1 MSVGFARF
9 FGKSAISAASL
20 LRRFDD
26 AEFRRKLAT
35 SVVGIAYDDSAAS
48 TAEGQRTLDLL
59 VDLLARLYPTVAI
72 EELEASS
79 PEHSHV
85 LARLSSRARAIN
97 PEITLLTELD
107 QVTALAVVGATA
119 VEGLVATCDPSVIY
133 VGSSGW
139 IARASTHKP
148 VGSSP
153 TDNPFGAGAA
163 ACIAAAT
170 IFRSMFADELEQR
183 GVPELSALSAE
194 GTQGDL
200 SLSLLDFS
208 AGSGTQVDYR
218 RLTGPIDIG
227 ETFLVGVGAIGNA
240 AVWALSRTP
249 GLTGTLNLID
259 GEVIALSNLQRY
271 VLATEASVGQRKV
284 DIAASAMHSDLDSV
298 TSQRLAVRGH
308 AKHWDAYIATR
319 DDYLL
324 EHVLLA
330 LDSAE
335 DRIAVQ
341 SSLPQWIA
349 NAWTQPENLGVSRH
363 TSFRDDAC
371 VACLYLPTQVRKSR
385 DALYAEALGIQSQEE
400 IMEIRRLLHSGAP
413 VGVEFLKSIA
423 DRLGVPLEPLAGYA
437 NRPLEHFYSEAL
449 CGGVVLNLGGK
460 IGAERRTEV
469 PMAFQSA
476 LAGIILAAELVVHAG
491 GFRRQSLPCRSE
503 IDLLRPLG
511 TRLNS
516 PAAKHPSGRCICQ
529 DNSYLGVYAAKYHT
543 SSALPARVGATP
555 PNVDGGIATPGQTVT
570 P

>member
-1 MSVGFARF
+1 VGFARF

-35 SVVGIAYDDSAAS
+35 SVVGIAYDDAATS
-48 TAEGQRTLDLL
+48 TSEGQRTLDLL

-72 EELEASS
+72 RGLEASNS
-79 PEHSHV
+79 EHSHV
-85 LARLSSRARAIN
+85 LARLSARARAIN
-97 PEITLLTELD
+97 PEITVLEDVD
-107 QVTALAVVGATA
+107 QVTALAVVGATP
-119 VEGLVATCDPSVIY
+119 VDGLIANDNSFVVYI
-133 VGSSGW
+133 GSKGW
-139 IARASTHKP
+139 IARASTRKP
-148 VGSSP
+148 VRSSA

-163 ACIAAAT
+163 ACIAAAAV
-170 IFRSMFADELEQR
+170 FRSIFADELGQR
-183 GVPELSALSAE
+183 DVPELGALTAE
-194 GTQGDL
+194 DSQADL
-200 SLSLLDFS
+200 SLSLLDFG
-208 AGSGTQVDYR
+208 AGSATRVDYPQ
-218 RLTGPIDIG
+218 LTGAIDIG

-240 AVWALSRTP
+240 AVWALARTP

-259 GEVIALSNLQRY
+259 GEVIELSNLQRY
-271 VLATEASVGQRKV
+271 VLATEVSVGQRKV
-284 DIAASAMHSDLDSV
+284 DIAATAIRSDLESV
-298 TSQRLAVRGH
+298 TEQRLAVRAH
-308 AKHWDAYIATR
+308 AKHWDAYLATR

-324 EHVLLA
+324 ENVLLA

-335 DRIAVQ
+335 DRIAAQ

-349 NAWTQPENLGVSRH
+349 NAWTQPENLGISRH
-363 TSFRDDAC
+363 ASFRDEAC

-400 IMEIRRLLHSGAP
+400 VMEVRRLLHSGAP
-413 VGVEFLKSIA
+413 VGVQFLKGITE
-423 DRLGVPLEPLAGYA
+423 RLGVPLEPLAGYA

-476 LAGIILAAELVVHAG
+476 LAGIILAAELVAHATG
-491 GFRRQSLPCRSE
+491 LRREPLPCRSE

-516 PAAKHPSGRCICQ
+516 PAAKHPSGRCICH
-529 DNSYLGVYAAKYHT
+529 DKAYLDVYASKYQENSPFH
-543 SSALPARVGATP
+543 ARVGAAGLTLE
-555 PNVDGGIATPGQTVT
+555 GGIAKAG
-570 P
+570 

>member
-1 MSVGFARF
+1 VGFARF

-35 SVVGIAYDDSAAS
+35 SVVGIAYDDAATNTS
-48 TAEGQRTLDLL
+48 EGQRTLDLL
-59 VDLLARLYPTVAI
+59 VDLLARLYPLIAI
-72 EELEASS
+72 EGLEASS
-79 PEHSHV
+79 PENSLV
-85 LARLSSRARAIN
+85 FARLSARARAIN
-97 PEITLLTELD
+97 PEITLLPGLD
-107 QVTALAVVGATA
+107 QVTALAVVGATP
-119 VEGLVATCDPSVIY
+119 VDGLVATCNPFVVYI
-133 VGSSGW
+133 GSSGW
-139 IARASTHKP
+139 IARASTRKP
-148 VGSSP
+148 VRSSP
-153 TDNPFGAGAA
+153 TNNPFGAGAA
-163 ACIAAAT
+163 ACIAAAA
-170 IFRSMFADELEQR
+170 IFRSIFADELEQR
-183 GVPELSALSAE
+183 GVLEQGALSAE
-194 GTQGDL
+194 DTQADL

-208 AGSGTQVDYR
+208 AGSATRVDYR
-218 RLTGPIDIG
+218 QPTGAIDIG

-240 AVWALSRTP
+240 AVWALARTP

-259 GEVIALSNLQRY
+259 GEVVELSNLQRY
-271 VLATEASVGQRKV
+271 VLATEASLGQCKV
-284 DIAASAMHSDLDSV
+284 DIAASAMHSDLESV
-298 TSQRLAVRGH
+298 SEQLLAVRAH
-308 AKHWDAYIATR
+308 AKQWDAYLANR

-363 TSFRDDAC
+363 ASFRDEAC

-400 IMEIRRLLHSGAP
+400 IMEVRRLLHSGAP
-413 VGVEFLKSIA
+413 VGVQFLKGITE
-423 DRLGVPLEPLAGYA
+423 RLGVPLEPLAGYA
-437 NRPLEHFYSEAL
+437 SRSLEHFYSEAL
-449 CGGVVLNLGGK
+449 CGGIVLNLGGK
-460 IGAERRTEV
+460 IGVERRTEV

-476 LAGIILAAELVVHAG
+476 LAGIVLAAELVAHASG
-491 GFRRQSLPCRSE
+491 IRREPLPCRSE

-529 DNSYLGVYAAKYHT
+529 DKTYLGVYASKYQENSPFPASVDT
-543 SSALPARVGATP
+543 AALTVE
-555 PNVDGGIATPGQTVT
+555 GGIAKAG
-570 P
+570 

>member
-1 MSVGFARF
+1 MGFARF

-26 AEFRRKLAT
+26 ADFRRKLAT
-35 SVVGIAYDDSAAS
+35 AVVGLAYDEVATS
-48 TAEGQRTLDLL
+48 TSEGQRTLDLL
-59 VDLLARLYPTVAI
+59 VDLLARLYPTIAI
-72 EELEASS
+72 QGLETSS

-85 LARLSSRARAIN
+85 LARLSARARAIN
-97 PEITLLTELD
+97 PEITVLQGLD
-107 QVTALAVVGATA
+107 QVTAVAVVGATS
-119 VEGLVATCDPSVIY
+119 VGGLLGNVNPFVVYI
-133 VGSSGW
+133 GSNGW
-139 IARASTHKP
+139 IARASRHTP
-148 VGSSP
+148 VRSSP

-163 ACIAAAT
+163 ACIAAAAL
-170 IFRSMFADELEQR
+170 FRSTFADELEQR
-183 GVPELSALSAE
+183 GVPELGALNTE
-194 GTQGDL
+194 GAQADL

-208 AGSGTQVDYR
+208 TGSATRVDYR
-218 RLTGPIDIG
+218 QLNGAIDIG
-227 ETFLVGVGAIGNA
+227 ETFLVGLGAIGNA
-240 AVWALSRTP
+240 AVWALARTP

-259 GEVIALSNLQRY
+259 REVIELSNLQRY

-284 DIAASAMHSDLDSV
+284 DVAASAIHSDLEPV
-298 TSQRLAVRGH
+298 TEQRLVVRAHGE
-308 AKHWDAYIATR
+308 HWDAYLATR

-335 DRIAVQ
+335 DRIAAQ
-341 SSLPQWIA
+341 SSLPRWIA

-363 TSFRDDAC
+363 ASFRDEAC

-400 IMEIRRLLHSGAP
+400 IMEVRRLLHSGEP
-413 VGVEFLKSIA
+413 IGFQFLKGITE
-423 DRLGVPLEPLAGYA
+423 RLGVPMEPLEGYA

-460 IGAERRTEV
+460 IGTERRTEV

-476 LAGIILAAELVVHAG
+476 LAGIMLAAELVVHAG
-491 GFRRQSLPCRSE
+491 GLRREPLPCRSE

-529 DNSYLGVYAAKYHT
+529 DKAYLDVYASKYQGRFP
-543 SSALPARVGATP
+543 LRARRGAAGLTFE
-555 PNVDGGIATPGQTVT
+555 GGIAKAG
-570 P
+570 